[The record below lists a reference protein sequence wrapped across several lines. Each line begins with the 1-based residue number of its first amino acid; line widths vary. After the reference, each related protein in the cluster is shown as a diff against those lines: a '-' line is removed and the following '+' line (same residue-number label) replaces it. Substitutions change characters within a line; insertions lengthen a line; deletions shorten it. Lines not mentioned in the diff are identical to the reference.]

1 MERLSSCTLDCP
13 DGCSTIITIHDDGSR
28 SIKGNP
34 EHPFTQ
40 GFACKKS
47 KHGLSRITS
56 PYRITTPLMRK
67 GDTFIPVSW
76 DEALSTIANQ
86 ISKLRTTPEKMLHLR
101 GYGFRGVLADASKYF
116 FGQLGTTTKHGALCD
131 DAGIEAVTRDF
142 GSLNQN
148 SYEELHKS
156 VYVVNWGRDVSRNS
170 IHTATLIRN
179 IKKAGCRVLSISP
192 ASAKEAAKIHL
203 SDDHVQIRPG
213 TDRFFAAAVIKKL
226 IPSIPASILER
237 ASNSQEFIEYI
248 NSLDSNKL
256 LEKCGATHTDVDKFV
271 AIYAD
276 KAPAASIIG
285 WGLQRYLYG
294 GENVRFIN
302 ALAMLSGNIGIS
314 GGGSY
319 FGIGTGRNF
328 NTSWAK
334 SNKKRPSVLLPKL
347 GEELEAGSFEFIWC
361 DGTNAVNQVPDSN
374 RIAEAFSNVKMVVVV
389 DAFMNDT
396 AKRADIILPC
406 ALVHEREDVLGS
418 YFHDYI
424 QYSGKVFE
432 PAGDARSDFNIFL
445 DLAQRLSIPM
455 PDPETVLE
463 QALDTTSV
471 TSLTANPLA
480 VIRKQGFLPTKHP
493 SIAYEGL
500 VFDHPDGKCCLP
512 DPVLHD
518 EPLPLTDYPLALLT
532 FINKDYTHSQIPEDE
547 QDELLKAFIH
557 PETLKRY
564 GLRDGKQAVVVSPI
578 GKLTVIATA
587 DTASHPE
594 SVVIRRGGWMMF
606 NRCAN
611 TIIEPH
617 VTDMGDNA
625 AFYSQKVRIEP
636 A

>member
-1 MERLSSCTLDCP
+1 MEHLSSCTLDCP
-13 DGCSTIITIHDDGSR
+13 DGCSTIITIHEDGSR

-34 EHPFTQ
+34 AHPFTQ

-76 DEALSTIANQ
+76 DEALSAIANQ
-86 ISKLRTTPEKMLHLR
+86 ISKLRSTPEQMLHLR

-156 VYVVNWGRDVSRNS
+156 KCVVNWGRDVSRNS

-179 IKKAGCRVLSISP
+179 IKKTGCRIQSISP
-192 ASAKEAAKIHL
+192 ASVEEAAKIHL
-203 SDDHVQIRPG
+203 SDEHVQLRPG
-213 TDRFFAAAVIKKL
+213 TDRFFAAAVIKEL
-226 IPSIPASILER
+226 ISSIPASILER
-237 ASNSQEFIEYI
+237 TSNSQEFIAHI
-248 NSLDSNKL
+248 NSLDVDEL
-256 LEKCGATHTDVDKFV
+256 LEKCGATQTDVDKV
-271 AIYAD
+271 AAIYAHET
-276 KAPAASIIG
+276 PVASIIG

-294 GENVRFIN
+294 GENVRYIN

-319 FGIGTGRNF
+319 FGISTGRNF
-328 NTSWAK
+328 DSSWAK

-347 GEELEAGSFEFIWC
+347 GEELAAGSFKFIWC
-361 DGTNAVNQVPDSN
+361 DGTNAINQVPDSN
-374 RIAEAFSNVKMVVVV
+374 RIAEAFSDIEMVVVV

-432 PAGDARSDFNIFL
+432 PAGDARSDFDIFL

-455 PDPETVLE
+455 PDPEAVLE
-463 QALDTTSV
+463 QALNTEPV
-471 TSLTANPLA
+471 TSLTANPLTA
-480 VIRKQGFLPTKHP
+480 IRKQGFLPTKHP
-493 SIAYEGL
+493 AIAYEDL
-500 VFDHPDGKCCLP
+500 VFDHLDGKYRLP

-518 EPLPLTDYPLALLT
+518 EPAPLAGYPLSLLT

-547 QDELLKAFIH
+547 QEEQLKAFIH
-557 PETLKRY
+557 PDTLKRY
-564 GLRDGKQAVVVSPI
+564 GLSDGKQAVVISPI
-578 GKLTVIATA
+578 GKLTVTA
-587 DTASHPE
+587 VANTASHPE

-606 NRCAN
+606 DRCAN

-625 AFYSQKVRIEP
+625 AYYSQKVRIEP